1 MSWRN
6 RKMFDNLPQG
16 IVSGLAPIPRYKE
29 GGFVNPIDYRA
40 GGTVDY
46 PVGMEA
52 GSLVPEVF
60 ESGDQQ
66 INEAL
71 NNMASVMTPQ
81 ATKVDVPTME
91 NLKQP
96 AENLINSAEQTVENL
111 TEEYKQL
118 AKALAQ
124 EARQKIDSKGNFT
137 DTNLEAIEADLQ
149 QKLNMLDEEYKGKVA
164 EIFSQI
170 NAPLDI
176 NQLDKVTLLDN
187 ELESEIENIMIP
199 KEVKE
204 QDLVAGVKDNI
215 VDSERKKFLDI
226 VNEKEIQKLE
236 SGALA
241 VDTEKIK
248 KILNEFSDVPL
259 DTPLTRE
266 RMELKRSGAL
276 LSGKSLEGGTS
287 GFLDI
292 LGQSKTAA
300 AEGMGSTPETEA
312 AVKGSLVEKSLD
324 QALGIE
330 FPTAQALTADERNEL
345 RVQRIATMPDGPV
358 KDALL
363 KVYGA
368 YVGDSEESFR
378 EKAVELVLKQKDKLG
393 GPLYDLSTDKG
404 KEDFERQV
412 QLIMAAFRKG
422 EVLSVDDLLKD
433 KNPE

>member
-187 ELESEIENIMIP
+187 ELE
-199 KEVKE
+199 
-204 QDLVAGVKDNI
+204 
-215 VDSERKKFLDI
+215 
-226 VNEKEIQKLE
+226 
-236 SGALA
+236 
-241 VDTEKIK
+241 
-248 KILNEFSDVPL
+248 
-259 DTPLTRE
+259 
-266 RMELKRSGAL
+266 
-276 LSGKSLEGGTS
+276 
-287 GFLDI
+287 
-292 LGQSKTAA
+292 
-300 AEGMGSTPETEA
+300 
-312 AVKGSLVEKSLD
+312 
-324 QALGIE
+324 
-330 FPTAQALTADERNEL
+330 
-345 RVQRIATMPDGPV
+345 
-358 KDALL
+358 
-363 KVYGA
+363 
-368 YVGDSEESFR
+368 
-378 EKAVELVLKQKDKLG
+378 
-393 GPLYDLSTDKG
+393 
-404 KEDFERQV
+404 
-412 QLIMAAFRKG
+412 
-422 EVLSVDDLLKD
+422 
-433 KNPE
+433 